1 MGQFTLTFLRDR
13 ETKNTIR
20 FAEQPQAGTP
30 PVIGTLYV
38 QRWAAG
44 QADSV
49 HMVLTT
55 EGGESPGPTRK
66 V

>member
-1 MGQFTLTFLRDR
+1 MGKFTLTFLRER

-30 PVIGTLYV
+30 PVVGTLYL

-44 QADSV
+44 QADAV
-49 HMVLTT
+49 HVVLTL
-55 EGGESPGPTRK
+55 EGGESPGSKRK